1 MSFHKEHILK
11 LSNSEEEYKLII
23 IVENND
29 NKIQFNIKN
38 IKNPNTDNYYLK
50 MTKDELT
57 SLDNYFRI
65 FDNIIDCALN
75 ISNILK
81 DSTPKLTKEHDKMIL
96 GFTIFMPG
104 QDKRD
109 IKLDLDKKS
118 FDIYNVIDQLN
129 KEINKLKTKVNDLE
143 ISINKKDT
151 MYDALKCNYDD
162 LKKDYDLKMEQFK
175 VELTNIKS
183 LLPKN
188 NNSDNNSN
196 SNPLLKTF
204 DEQCRDNKD
213 ELSTIINNNL
223 ELNILSNKIRLLYP
237 GKNVIYNL
245 LYRKTRDSD
254 NASIFHSKC
263 DKIKGTLLIIH
274 TNKGYKI
281 GGYTN
286 ESWEGDNISK
296 KDNTA
301 FIFNLN
307 YNKIYNIKKDADAIY
322 CSPNFGP
329 IFSGLNAPSLLIN
342 DNYNIKGGESTTATN
357 SNYNGFTMD
366 YEISGGE
373 RIFKIKELEIWK
385 VTLV

>member
-29 NKIQFNIKN
+29 NNIQFNVKN
-38 IKNPNTDNYYLK
+38 IKNPSGDNYYLK
-50 MTKDELT
+50 MSQEKLT
-57 SLDNYFRI
+57 SLNNYFRI
-65 FDNIIDCALN
+65 FDNIIDCAFN

-81 DSTPKLTKEHDKMIL
+81 DSTPKLTKENDKMIL
-96 GFTIFMPG
+96 GFTIFMSG

-109 IKLDLDKKS
+109 IRIYLDKS
-118 FDIYNVIDQLN
+118 FDIYNVINELN
-129 KEINKLKTKVNDLE
+129 EEITKLKTKVNDLE
-143 ISINKKDT
+143 ISINKKDK
-151 MYDALKCNYDD
+151 MYDVLKCNYDV
-162 LKKDYDLKMEQFK
+162 LKIDYDLKMEQLD

-183 LLPKN
+183 LLPKD
-188 NNSDNNSN
+188 NNSDNNNN
-196 SNPLLKTF
+196 SNPFLKTF
-204 DEQCRDNKD
+204 DEQCRENKD
-213 ELSTIINNNL
+213 ERSTIINNSL
-223 ELNILSNKIRLLYP
+223 ELNIISNKIRLLYP

-263 DKIKGTLLIIH
+263 DKLKGTLLLIL

-286 ESWEGDNISK
+286 ESWEGINTPK

-307 YNKIYNIKKDADAIY
+307 YNKIYDLKKDADAIY

-329 IFSGLNAPSLLIN
+329 IFSGVNAPSLLIN
-342 DNYNIKGGESTTATN
+342 DNFNIKGGESTTAIN
-357 SNYNGFTMD
+357 SNYNGFTED

-373 RIFKIKELEIWK
+373 RVFKIKELEIWK